1 MRADETAHNP
11 ASNSDE
17 RIAIVGVSCRLPK
30 APNPE
35 AFWRLLRDGMDAL
48 TPVPEGRWNIE
59 PCDDASAD
67 HEGVRHGGFLDGVAD
82 FDAGFFGI
90 SPREAVAMDPQQ
102 RLMLELAW
110 EALED
115 GGILPASLAGS
126 RTAVF
131 VGAVGDEYA
140 RLLDRQG
147 TAAIAQH
154 TLTGLNRGL
163 IANRVSYTLGLRGP
177 SLTVDAAQASSLVA
191 VHLAVESLR
200 SGESAL
206 ALAGGVNLDI
216 LPEGALAAARFG
228 GLSADGR
235 CFTFDARANG
245 FVRGEGGVVVVLK
258 PLARALADEDR
269 IYCVIRGSAVNNDGA
284 TDGLTVPD
292 ADAQADVVRR
302 ACARAGVSPVQVQYV
317 ELHGTGT
324 RRGDPIEAAALG
336 SAVGAFR
343 PVDSPLVVGSVKTNV
358 GHLEAAAGI
367 VGLLKVAL
375 SIEARTLPASLNF
388 ESPSPA
394 IPLDEL
400 NLRVRTA
407 SGPWPCPDR
416 PLIAGVSSFG
426 MGGTNA
432 HVIMEEAPPVA
443 EPPPAALVADR
454 GGPGLVPWVVS
465 GRSEAALAAQ
475 AARLLECVETD
486 PGLRPV
492 DLGYSLATTRTAFEH
507 RAVVLGSERGD
518 LLRGLTALAG
528 DATTPD
534 LVRGTPVPGRTVFV
548 FPGQGSQWAGMAVE
562 LSEASAVFAGALDEC
577 AEALAPHV
585 RWNLGEVLRDPAAL
599 QSVEVVQPALF
610 AVMVSLARHWEAHGV
625 RPEAVVGHSQGEIA
639 AACVAGALSLAD
651 AARVVALR
659 GRALT
664 RLAGTGGMAFLGLPA
679 DDVRGELAGR
689 RGRLAVA
696 AVNGPAATVVSG
708 DAGAVAEIVADLR
721 ARGVHARVIAVDY
734 ASHCAHVEA
743 LREPILDG
751 LGSIQPAPGRVPFWS
766 TITGEIMDTA
776 GLDAG
781 YWYRNLRRPVG
792 FEHAVRGLLAAGY
805 HRFIEVSPHPVLT
818 IAIMHTAADADS
830 PVAVIDSL
838 RRDDGG
844 SARFQTSLA
853 HAHVSGAPV
862 DWTTT
867 LAAGR
872 RVCLP
877 TYAFQRRSYWPGAA
891 ARPARAVAA
900 GDGAG
905 ELRQAGRTP
914 DVPGTEASPLSRRLT
929 AADAEE
935 RPRVLL
941 EFVRAHAAAVMGHA
955 GPDAVA
961 PGQTFKDLG
970 FDSLMSVELGN
981 RLTDAAGLR
990 RDATLVYAHPTPE
1003 ALARH
1008 LGEAVRGDG
1017 RTGAPRDED
1026 AESRAGEP
1034 IAIIGMACRYPGGV
1048 GSPEDLWRLVADE
1061 VDATGPFPR
1070 DRGWDLGRL
1079 YDPRP
1084 GVPGR
1089 TYVRRG
1095 GFLDAA
1101 AFDAG
1106 FFGIGPREAA
1116 AMDPQQRLLLE
1127 VAWEAFERPG
1137 IDPATLRGE
1146 PVGVFVGAGAQ
1157 EYGPRLYEP
1166 ADGHN
1171 GYLLTGNSPSVASG
1185 RIAHT
1190 FAFEG
1195 PSITVDTACS
1205 SSLVAMHLA
1214 CQALRQGE
1222 CAMALAG
1229 GAAVLSSPGLFVEF
1243 SMQRGLSHDGRCKP
1257 FAAQADGTA
1266 WGEGVALVLM
1276 ERLSDARRLGHQV
1289 LAVIRGSAVN
1299 QDGASNG
1306 LTAPNGLS
1314 QQRVIKQ
1321 ALTAAGLTEGD
1332 VDAVEAHGTGTTVGD
1347 PIEAQAIIATYGQD
1361 RPVAQPLWLGSVKS
1375 NIGHTQ
1381 AAAGVGG
1388 VIKMVM
1394 AMRHRVLPKTLH
1406 VDEPSPHVDWAGGAV
1421 SLLTESR
1428 PWHPYGRPRRAAVSS
1443 FGISGTNAHL
1453 ILEEAPPVAEP
1464 TAAGSTGTGER
1475 HAVPWLLSGKSEGA
1489 LRAQAAR
1496 LAEFV
1501 RADPEPRPVDV
1512 AYSLATARAVFEHR
1526 AAVMGSEHADFLPGL
1541 TALAEGV
1548 AAPDVSQ
1555 GVPAHGKTVFVFPGQ
1570 GSQWAG
1576 MAVELAE
1583 HSPAFA
1589 EALAECADALAPYVP
1604 WDLHE
1609 VLHDGGAL
1617 ARVDVVQPALFA
1629 VMVSLARNWE
1639 AHGVRPDAVV
1649 GHSQGEIAAACV
1661 AGALSLADAARVVAL
1676 RGRALTALA
1685 GTGGMAFLGV
1695 PADRVREELAG
1706 WRGRLSVAAVNGPAA
1721 TVVSGDA
1728 DAVEEI
1734 MAVYRARG
1742 AQARR
1747 VAVDYA
1753 SHCPHVEALREPM
1766 LEALAATAP
1775 RAGRIPFYSTVTGE
1789 ALDTAELD
1797 AGYWYRN
1804 LRHGVE
1810 FERTI
1815 RTLIREGHDRFVEVG
1830 PHPVLTGAIED
1841 TAADAGATVA
1851 VIESLR
1857 RQEGGPARFRASLAD
1872 AWVSGAPVDW
1882 MPVLGSGRRRD
1893 LPTYAFQRRS
1903 YWLNSDLGAGDVT
1916 RAGMDAADHPMLGAA
1931 VEVADGAGVIFTGS
1945 LSRSAHP
1952 WLADHAV
1959 LGRVLLPGAAFAE
1972 LALHAADRLNCG
1984 GIEELTLE
1992 APLAVPDEGGQVSVQ
2007 LVIAGP
2013 GDEGRRSFTI
2023 HSRRGGAAADG
2034 DRWTRNASG
2043 VLAPLIAGEEEHLA
2057 VWPPEGAAAMA
2068 LDGVYERLAERGHG
2082 YGPAFRGVHALWRR
2096 GEEVFAEVRLPEPVV
2111 SDGYGIHP
2119 AVLDAALHA
2128 ILVAGAGAGAVRLP
2142 FSWSGVRLFATG
2154 ARTLR
2159 VQVTPTS
2166 ADAVRLV
2173 CADSGGAPVA
2183 LVEELTLRPVS
2194 AERLGLLDR
2203 PVAGEGRD
2211 EGTHLLAWTPIDA
2224 VETPMDTASDT
2235 ASTWAVVRLGA
2246 DGQDRPGTESLAG
2259 LPSGRWF
2266 ADLDRLRAWLDD
2278 HPVSAGPAVVV
2289 AVVDAGENWES
2300 ASAVASRTEDVLSL
2314 VRSWLADERFDRSRL
2329 VVVTRGAV
2337 AALDGESVSDVAAAV
2352 WGLVRTAQTENPRRL
2367 VLIDAD
2373 GRQTSDDA
2381 LPGAIGTALTGGESQ
2396 LAVREGRLL
2405 AARVVPYPAQKGAL
2419 VPPGRSGW
2427 RLEVTEQ
2434 GRLDA
2439 LALVDCPELVGGLEP
2454 GQVRVALRA
2463 AGLNFRDVLIA
2474 LGMLADRRVLRE
2486 GAGVIVEVG
2495 AEVAGVRPGDRVMG
2509 LFPDGAGP
2517 VTVTDQRLVARIP
2530 GGWSFAQAAGVPV
2543 VFLTAFHGLVDL
2555 AGLRPGESLLV
2566 HAGAGGVGMAAI
2578 QLARHLGAEVYAT
2591 ASEGKW
2597 DTLRGL
2603 GVDDGR
2609 IASTRDLAFTRR
2621 FLRATGGRGVDVV
2634 LNSLAREFV
2643 DASLDLLPRGGRF
2656 IEMGK
2661 TDLRD
2666 PDEIAKTH
2674 PGVTYQAFDLLR
2686 LEPDRVQRM
2695 LVELGRLF
2703 ERGVLQ
2709 PLPVTC
2715 WDIRQAPRAF
2725 RFMSEARHVGKIV
2738 LTVPVPFDPDGTVLI
2753 TGGTGTLGSFVARHL
2768 VRRHGARRLLLTSRR
2783 GPYAEGALELAAELA
2798 ELGARVEIAACDT
2811 GDRDA
2816 LADLLAGR
2824 ELTMVVHAAGVLRD
2838 GVIGSL
2844 TPERFQEVWR
2854 PKAQAAWTLHELTR
2868 DQDLTAFVMFS
2879 SVLGTLGG
2887 PGQANYAA
2895 ANAYLDALA
2904 HHRHAR
2910 GLPALSLAWGL
2921 WEQGSGMTERLTTTD
2936 LGRMTRSGL
2945 KPLTTEF
2952 GLALFDR
2959 ALSTGD
2965 PFLLLTEFDGAAL
2978 AAAAREGAV
2987 PPLLRGL
2994 VRTPARRAAGAAA
3007 ASGTASLAERLA
3019 GLTEGAQH
3027 GLLLDLVRGA
3037 VAAILG
3043 HADPAGVDVRR
3054 AFKEIGFDSL
3064 SAVELRNRLNTVTG
3078 LRLPSS
3084 LIFDH
3089 PTPEAVALHLHATA
3103 AGPAAEADR
3112 EESAVRATL
3121 AAIPL
3126 RKLRETGL
3134 LERLLALANGSPE
3147 HDTAWIPS
3155 TDDID
3160 TMDPHGLLELA
3171 RDYSSRPSGS
3181 ES

>member
-1 MRADETAHNP
+1 MRADETAHDP
-11 ASNSDE
+11 TSSSDE
-17 RIAIVGVSCRLPK
+17 PIAIVGVSCRLPQ

-35 AFWRLLRDGMDAL
+35 AFWRLLRDGVDAL
-48 TPVPEGRWNIE
+48 TPVPEGRWDIE
-59 PCDDASAD
+59 PGDDTPPD
-67 HEGVRHGGFLDGVAD
+67 HAGVRRGGFLDGVAE

-131 VGAVGDEYA
+131 VGATGDEYA
-140 RLLDRQG
+140 RLLDRRG
-147 TAAIAQH
+147 TAAISQH

-163 IANRVSYTLGLRGP
+163 IANRVSYALGVRGP
-177 SLTVDAAQASSLVA
+177 SMTVDAAQASSLVA

-206 ALAGGVNLDI
+206 ALVGGVNLGI
-216 LPEGALAAARFG
+216 LPEGTLAAARFG

-269 IYCVIRGSAVNNDGA
+269 VYCVIRGSAVNNDGA
-284 TDGLTVPD
+284 TGGLTVPD

-336 SAVGAFR
+336 SAVGALH
-343 PVDSPLVVGSVKTNV
+343 PADSPLVVGSVKTNV

-388 ESPSPA
+388 TSPSPA

-407 SGPWPCPDR
+407 SGPWPHPDR

-426 MGGTNA
+426 MGGSNA
-432 HVIMEEAPPVA
+432 HVIVEEAPPA
-443 EPPPAALVADR
+443 DEPSSAGLMADP
-454 GGPGLVPWVVS
+454 GGPEVVPWVVS

-475 AARLLECVETD
+475 AARLVERVEAD

-528 DATTPD
+528 DTATPN

-585 RWNLGEVLRDPAAL
+585 RWNLGEALRDPAAL
-599 QSVEVVQPALF
+599 RSVEVVQPALF

-639 AACVAGALSLAD
+639 AACVAGAVSLAD
-651 AARVVALR
+651 AARIVALR
-659 GRALT
+659 SRALT

-679 DDVRGELAGR
+679 DEVRGELAGR

-708 DAGAVAEIVADLR
+708 DADAVAGIVADLQ

-734 ASHCAHVEA
+734 ASHCAHVEV

-751 LGSIQPAPGRVPFWS
+751 LGSIKPSSGRVPFHS
-766 TITGEIMDTA
+766 TVTGEVMDTA

-781 YWYRNLRRPVG
+781 YWYRNLRRPVD
-792 FEHAVRGLLAAGY
+792 FERAVRGLLAAGY
-805 HRFIEVSPHPVLT
+805 HRFIEISPHPVLT
-818 IAIMHTAADADS
+818 TAIMDTAAGADS

-844 SARFQTSLA
+844 SARFRTSLA

-867 LAAGR
+867 LTAGR
-872 RVCLP
+872 RVHLP
-877 TYAFQRRSYWPGAA
+877 TYAFQRRSYWPGEA

-900 GDGAG
+900 ENGAG
-905 ELRQAGRTP
+905 ESRPVDRTP
-914 DVPGTEASPLSRRLT
+914 GVPRTETSSLSGRLT
-929 AADAEE
+929 AANAEE

-941 EFVRAHAAAVMGHA
+941 DFVRAHAAAVMGHA
-955 GPDAVA
+955 GPDAVE
-961 PGQTFKDLG
+961 PGRMFKDLG
-970 FDSLMSVELGN
+970 FDSLMAVELGN

-1008 LGEAVRGDG
+1008 LGEAVWGDD
-1017 RTGAPRDED
+1017 RTGAAREED
-1026 AESRAGEP
+1026 AEVRAGEP

-1048 GSPEDLWRLVADE
+1048 GSPEDLWRLMADE
-1061 VDATGPFPR
+1061 VDATGPFPT
-1070 DRGWDLGRL
+1070 DRGWDLSRL

-1101 AFDAG
+1101 AFDAD

-1137 IDPATLRGE
+1137 IDPATLRGA

-1214 CQALRQGE
+1214 AQALRQGE
-1222 CAMALAG
+1222 CSMALAG

-1257 FAAQADGTA
+1257 FAAAADGTA
-1266 WGEGVALVLM
+1266 WGEGAALVLM
-1276 ERLSDARRLGHQV
+1276 ERLSDARRLGHRV

-1314 QQRVIKQ
+1314 QQRVIRQ
-1321 ALTAAGLTEGD
+1321 ALTAAGLGEGD

-1347 PIEAQAIIATYGQD
+1347 PIEAQAIIATYGRN
-1361 RPVAQPLWLGSVKS
+1361 RPVDRPLWLGSMKS

-1394 AMRHRVLPKTLH
+1394 AMERRILPKTLN

-1421 SLLTESR
+1421 SLLTEPR
-1428 PWHPYGRPRRAAVSS
+1428 PWLPYGRPRRAAVSS

-1453 ILEEAPPVAEP
+1453 ILEEPPSVAEP
-1464 TAAGSTGTGER
+1464 TAADSTDAGTVER
-1475 HAVPWLLSGKSEGA
+1475 RALPWLLSGRSEGA

-1512 AYSLATARAVFEHR
+1512 AYSLAGTRAVFEHR
-1526 AAVMGSEHADFLPGL
+1526 AAVTGGEHADFLSGL

-1548 AAPDVSQ
+1548 AAPNVSR
-1555 GVPAHGKTVFVFPGQ
+1555 GVPARGRTVFVFPGQ

-1583 HSPAFA
+1583 HSPVFA
-1589 EALAECADALAPYVP
+1589 EALAECADALAPHVP

-1609 VLHDGGAL
+1609 VLRDAGAL

-1676 RGRALTALA
+1676 RSRALTALA

-1706 WRGRLSVAAVNGPAA
+1706 RRGRLSVAAVNGPAA
-1721 TVVSGDA
+1721 TVVAGDP

-1753 SHCPHVEALREPM
+1753 SHCPHVEALREPI

-1789 ALDTAELD
+1789 ALDTAGLD

-1815 RTLIREGHDRFVEVG
+1815 RTLIQDGHDRFVEVG

-1857 RQEGGPARFRASLAD
+1857 RQEGGPERFSASLAD
-1872 AWVSGAPVDW
+1872 AWVSGAPVDRI
-1882 MPVLGSGRRRD
+1882 PVLGAGHRRD

-1903 YWLNSDLGAGDVT
+1903 YWLPPALGAGDVT
-1916 RAGMDAADHPMLGAA
+1916 RAGVDAADHPLLGAA
-1931 VEVADGAGVIFTGS
+1931 VEMADGTGVVFTGS

-1972 LALHAADRLNCG
+1972 LALHAADRLDCG

-2007 LVIAGP
+2007 LLIAGP

-2023 HSRRGGAAADG
+2023 HSRRGGASADG

-2043 VLAPLIAGEEEHLA
+2043 VLAPLIAGEGEHLA
-2057 VWPPEGAAAMA
+2057 VWPPAGATAMA
-2068 LDGVYERLAERGHG
+2068 LDGAYERLAERGYG
-2082 YGPAFRGVHALWRR
+2082 YGPAFQGVHAVWRR
-2096 GEEVFAEVRLPEPVV
+2096 GEETFAEVRLPEPVAD
-2111 SDGYGIHP
+2111 DGYGIHP
-2119 AVLDAALHA
+2119 ALLDAALQT
-2128 ILVAGAGAGAVRLP
+2128 ILVADAGADAVRLP

-2159 VQVTPTS
+2159 VRVSPTS
-2166 ADAVRLV
+2166 ADAVGLV
-2173 CADSGGAPVA
+2173 CADPGGAPVA
-2183 LVEELTLRPVS
+2183 LVEELTLRPVR
-2194 AERLGLLDR
+2194 AEQLDLLDR
-2203 PVAGEGRD
+2203 PVAGEWH
-2211 EGTHLLAWTPIDA
+2211 EGTHLLDWTPVDA
-2224 VETPMDTASDT
+2224 VETPLNTT
-2235 ASTWAVVRLGA
+2235 STWVVRLGA
-2246 DGQDRPGTESLAG
+2246 DGQDRPGTEPLAG
-2259 LPSGRWF
+2259 LPPGRRF
-2266 ADLDRLRAWLDD
+2266 AGLDQLRAWLDD
-2278 HPVSAGPAVVV
+2278 HPVPAGPGVVV
-2289 AVVDAGENWES
+2289 AVVDAGKDWES
-2300 ASAVASRTEDVLSL
+2300 ATAAAGRVENVLSL
-2314 VRSWLADERFDRSRL
+2314 VRGWLADERFDGSRL

-2337 AALDGESVSDVAAAV
+2337 AALDGESVGDVPAAV
-2352 WGLVRTAQTENPRRL
+2352 WGLVRTAQTENPQRL
-2367 VLIDAD
+2367 ALIDVD
-2373 GRQTSDDA
+2373 GRQASDAA
-2381 LPGAIGTALTGGESQ
+2381 LAGAIGTASTGGESQ

-2405 AARVVPYPAQKGAL
+2405 AARVVPYPARRGAL

-2434 GRLDA
+2434 GGLDA
-2439 LALVDCPELVGGLEP
+2439 LALVDCPESVGGLEP

-2474 LGMLADRRVLRE
+2474 LDMLADRRVLRE
-2486 GAGVIVEVG
+2486 GAGVVVEVG
-2495 AEVAGVRPGDRVMG
+2495 AEVTGVRPGDRVMG
-2509 LFPDGAGP
+2509 LFPNGAGP
-2517 VTVTDQRLVARIP
+2517 LTVTDRRLVARIP
-2530 GGWSFAQAAGVPV
+2530 GDWSFARAAGVPV

-2555 AGLRPGESLLV
+2555 AGLKPGESLLV

-2591 ASEGKW
+2591 ASDGKR
-2597 DTLRGL
+2597 DVLRGL

-2609 IASTRDLAFTRR
+2609 IASTRDLAFARR

-2643 DASLDLLPRGGRF
+2643 DASLDLLPRGGSF

-2666 PDEIAKTH
+2666 PDEIAKAH
-2674 PGVTYQAFDLLR
+2674 PGVVYQAFDLLR
-2686 LEPDRVQRM
+2686 LEPDHVQRM
-2695 LVELGRLF
+2695 LVELVGLF

-2725 RFMSEARHVGKIV
+2725 RFMSQARHVGKIV
-2738 LTVPVPFDPDGTVLI
+2738 LTVPAPFDPEGTVLI

-2783 GPYAEGALELAAELA
+2783 GPDAEGASELAAELGA
-2798 ELGARVEIAACDT
+2798 LGARVEIVACDI

-2816 LADLLAGR
+2816 LAGLLAGR

-2844 TPERFQEVWR
+2844 TSERFQEVWR

-2879 SVLGTLGG
+2879 SALGTLGG

-2904 HHRHAR
+2904 RHRHTR
-2910 GLPALSLAWGL
+2910 GLPGLSLAWGL
-2921 WEQGSGMTERLTTTD
+2921 WEQSSGMTGGLTATD
-2936 LGRMTRSGL
+2936 LRRMTRSGL
-2945 KPLTTEF
+2945 KPLTAES

-2978 AAAAREGAV
+2978 VAAAREGTV

-2994 VRTPARRAAGAAA
+2994 VRTPARRTAGAAA
-3007 ASGTASLAERLA
+3007 PSGTVSLAEQLA
-3019 GLTEGAQH
+3019 GLTEVAQR
-3027 GLLLDLVRGA
+3027 GLLLDMVRGH
-3037 VAAILG
+3037 VAATLG
-3043 HADPAGVDVRR
+3043 HADSAGVDVRR
-3054 AFKEIGFDSL
+3054 AFKEVGFDSL
-3064 SAVELRNRLNTVTG
+3064 SAVELRNRLNTATG

-3089 PTPEAVALHLHATA
+3089 PTPEAVALHLHATV
-3103 AGPAAEADR
+3103 AGPTAEADP
-3112 EESAVRATL
+3112 EESAVRAAL

-3126 RKLRETGL
+3126 WKLRETGL
-3134 LERLLALANGSPE
+3134 MEQLLALANGSPA
-3147 HDTAWIPS
+3147 HDTVRIPS

-3160 TMDPHGLLELA
+3160 TMDPRDLLELA
-3171 RDYSSRPSGS
+3171 HDYSSWPGGS

>member
-11 ASNSDE
+11 TSSSDE

-35 AFWRLLRDGMDAL
+35 AFWRLLRDGVDAL
-48 TPVPEGRWNIE
+48 TPVPEGRWDIE
-59 PCDDASAD
+59 PGDDA
-67 HEGVRHGGFLDGVAD
+67 GVRHGGFLDGVD
-82 FDAGFFGI
+82 EFDAGFFGI

-115 GGILPASLAGS
+115 GGILPASLSGS

-131 VGAVGDEYA
+131 VGATGDEYA

-147 TAAIAQH
+147 TAAISQH

-163 IANRVSYTLGLRGP
+163 IANRVSYALGLRGP

-206 ALAGGVNLDI
+206 ALVGGVNLDI
-216 LPEGALAAARFG
+216 LPEGTLAAARFG

-343 PVDSPLVVGSVKTNV
+343 PADSPLVVGSVKTNV

-375 SIEARTLPASLNF
+375 SIKARTLPASLNF
-388 ESPSPA
+388 TSPSPA

-407 SGPWPCPDR
+407 SGPWPHPDR

-443 EPPPAALVADR
+443 EPGSAGLVEGP
-454 GGPGLVPWVVS
+454 GGPGVVPWVVS

-475 AARLLECVETD
+475 AARLAERVEAD

-492 DLGYSLATTRTAFEH
+492 DVGYSLATTRTAFEY

-528 DATTPD
+528 DVATPN
-534 LVRGTPVPGRTVFV
+534 LVRGMPVPGKTVFV

-625 RPEAVVGHSQGEIA
+625 HPEAVVGHSQGEIA
-639 AACVAGALSLAD
+639 AACVAGAVSLAD
-651 AARVVALR
+651 AARIVALR
-659 GRALT
+659 SRALT
-664 RLAGTGGMAFLGLPA
+664 RLAGTGGMAFLGIPA
-679 DDVRGELAGR
+679 DKVRGELAGR

-708 DAGAVAEIVADLR
+708 DADAVAEIVADLQ

-734 ASHCAHVEA
+734 ASHCAHVEV

-751 LGSIQPAPGRVPFWS
+751 LGSIKPSSGRVPFHS
-766 TITGEIMDTA
+766 TVTGEVMDTA

-781 YWYRNLRRPVG
+781 YWYRNLRRPVD

-805 HRFIEVSPHPVLT
+805 HRFIEISPHPVLT
-818 IAIMHTAADADS
+818 TAIMETAAGADS

-844 SARFQTSLA
+844 SARFRTSLA

-867 LAAGR
+867 LTAGR

-877 TYAFQRRSYWPGAA
+877 TYAFQRRSYRPGAA
-891 ARPARAVAA
+891 ARPARVVAA

-905 ELRQAGRTP
+905 ELRPVDRTP
-914 DVPGTEASPLSRRLT
+914 DVPGTGTSPLSGRL
-929 AADAEE
+929 AAANAEE

-955 GPDAVA
+955 GPDAVE
-961 PGQTFKDLG
+961 PGQMFKDLG
-970 FDSLMSVELGN
+970 FDSLMAVELGN

-1017 RTGAPRDED
+1017 RTGAARDED
-1026 AESRAGEP
+1026 AEVRAGEP

-1061 VDATGPFPR
+1061 VDATGPFPP
-1070 DRGWDLGRL
+1070 DRGWDLSRL

-1101 AFDAG
+1101 AFDAD

-1137 IDPATLRGE
+1137 IDPATLRGA

-1166 ADGHN
+1166 AEGHN

-1214 CQALRQGE
+1214 SQALRQGE
-1222 CAMALAG
+1222 CSMALAG

-1276 ERLSDARRLGHQV
+1276 ERLSDARRLGHRV
-1289 LAVIRGSAVN
+1289 LAVVRGSAVN

-1314 QQRVIKQ
+1314 QQRVIRQ
-1321 ALTAAGLTEGD
+1321 ALTAAGLGEGD
-1332 VDAVEAHGTGTTVGD
+1332 VDALEAHGTGTTVGD
-1347 PIEAQAIIATYGQD
+1347 PIEAQAIIATYGQN
-1361 RPVAQPLWLGSVKS
+1361 RPVDRPLWLGSMKS

-1394 AMRHRVLPKTLH
+1394 AMERRVLPKTLN

-1421 SLLTESR
+1421 SLLTEPR
-1428 PWHPYGRPRRAAVSS
+1428 PWLPYGRPRRAAVSS

-1453 ILEEAPPVAEP
+1453 ILEEPPSVAEP
-1464 TAAGSTGTGER
+1464 TAADPADAGTMER
-1475 HAVPWLLSGKSEGA
+1475 RALPWLLSGKSEGA

-1501 RADPEPRPVDV
+1501 RADPELRPVDV
-1512 AYSLATARAVFEHR
+1512 AYSLATTRAVFEHR
-1526 AAVMGSEHADFLPGL
+1526 AAVMGGEHADFLPGL

-1548 AAPDVSQ
+1548 AAPNVSQ
-1555 GVPAHGKTVFVFPGQ
+1555 GVPAHGRTVFVFPGQ

-1583 HSPAFA
+1583 HSPVFA

-1609 VLHDGGAL
+1609 VLHDAGAL

-1676 RGRALTALA
+1676 RSRALTALA

-1706 WRGRLSVAAVNGPAA
+1706 WRGRLSVATVNGPAA

-1734 MAVYRARG
+1734 IAVYRARG

-1753 SHCPHVEALREPM
+1753 SHCPQVEALREPI
-1766 LEALAATAP
+1766 LEALVAIVP

-1789 ALDTAELD
+1789 ALDTTGLD

-1815 RTLIREGHDRFVEVG
+1815 RTLIQDGHDRFVEVS

-1857 RQEGGPARFRASLAD
+1857 RQEGGPARFGASLAD
-1872 AWVSGAPVDW
+1872 AWVSGAPVDRL
-1882 MPVLGSGRRRD
+1882 PVLGAGRRRD

-1903 YWLNSDLGAGDVT
+1903 YWLTPALGAGDVT
-1916 RAGMDAADHPMLGAA
+1916 RAGVDAADHPLLGAA
-1931 VEVADGAGVIFTGS
+1931 VEMADGAGVIFTGS

-1972 LALHAADRLNCG
+1972 LALHAADRLDCG

-1992 APLAVPDEGGQVSVQ
+1992 APLAVPDEGGQVQ
-2007 LVIAGP
+2007 LLVAGP

-2023 HSRRGGAAADG
+2023 HSRRGGTSADG

-2043 VLAPLIAGEEEHLA
+2043 VLAPLIVGEEEHLA
-2057 VWPPEGAAAMA
+2057 VWPPAGATAMA
-2068 LDGVYERLAERGHG
+2068 LDGVYERLAERGYG
-2082 YGPAFRGVHALWRR
+2082 YGPAFQGVHAVWLR
-2096 GEEVFAEVRLPEPVV
+2096 GEEIFAEVRLPEPVAG
-2111 SDGYGIHP
+2111 DGYGIHP
-2119 AVLDAALHA
+2119 ALLDAALQT

-2159 VQVTPTS
+2159 VRVSPAS
-2166 ADAVRLV
+2166 ADAVSLV

-2194 AERLGLLDR
+2194 AEQLGLLDR
-2203 PVAGEGRD
+2203 PVAGERRD
-2211 EGTHLLAWTPIDA
+2211 EGTHLLVWTPIDA
-2224 VETPMDTASDT
+2224 VETPMNT
-2235 ASTWAVVRLGA
+2235 ASTWVVRLDA
-2246 DGQDRPGTESLAG
+2246 DGQDRPGTEPLAG
-2259 LPSGRWF
+2259 LPSGRRF
-2266 ADLDRLRAWLDD
+2266 AGLDQLRAWFDD
-2278 HPVSAGPAVVV
+2278 HPVPTGPGVVV
-2289 AVVDAGENWES
+2289 AVVDAGKDWES
-2300 ASAVASRTEDVLSL
+2300 ATAAAGRVENVLSL
-2314 VRSWLADERFDRSRL
+2314 VRGWLADERFDGSRL

-2337 AALDGESVSDVAAAV
+2337 AALDGESVSDVGAAV
-2352 WGLVRTAQTENPRRL
+2352 WGLVRTAQTENPQRL
-2367 VLIDAD
+2367 ALIDVD
-2373 GRQTSDDA
+2373 GRQASDAA
-2381 LPGAIGTALTGGESQ
+2381 LPGAIGAMSTGGESQ

-2405 AARVVPYPAQKGAL
+2405 AARVVPYPAQRGAL
-2419 VPPGRSGW
+2419 VPPRRSGW

-2434 GRLDA
+2434 GGLDA

-2474 LGMLADRRVLRE
+2474 LDMLADRRVLRE
-2486 GAGVIVEVG
+2486 GAGVVVEVG
-2495 AEVAGVRPGDRVMG
+2495 AEVTGVRPGDRVMG
-2509 LFPDGAGP
+2509 LFPNGAGP

-2530 GGWSFAQAAGVPV
+2530 GGWSFARAAGVPV

-2591 ASEGKW
+2591 ASDGKW
-2597 DTLRGL
+2597 DVLRGL

-2621 FLRATGGRGVDVV
+2621 FRRATGGRGVDVV

-2666 PDEIAKTH
+2666 PDEIAKAY
-2674 PGVTYQAFDLLR
+2674 PGVAYQAFDLLR

-2695 LVELGRLF
+2695 LVELVGLF

-2725 RFMSEARHVGKIV
+2725 RFMSQARHVGKIV
-2738 LTVPVPFDPDGTVLI
+2738 LTVPAPFDPEGTVLI

-2768 VRRHGARRLLLTSRR
+2768 VHRHGARRLLLTSRR
-2783 GPYAEGALELAAELA
+2783 GPDAEGALELAAELGA
-2798 ELGARVEIAACDT
+2798 LGARVEIVACDI

-2816 LADLLAGR
+2816 LAGLLAGR

-2844 TPERFQEVWR
+2844 TSERFQEVWR

-2868 DQDLTAFVMFS
+2868 DQDLTAFVVFS
-2879 SVLGTLGG
+2879 SALGTLGG

-2904 HHRHAR
+2904 RHRHTR
-2910 GLPALSLAWGL
+2910 GLPGLSLAWGL
-2921 WEQGSGMTERLTTTD
+2921 WEQGSGMTGGLTTTD
-2936 LGRMTRSGL
+2936 LRRLTRSGL
-2945 KPLTTEF
+2945 KPLTAES

-2978 AAAAREGAV
+2978 VAAAREGAV

-2994 VRTPARRAAGAAA
+2994 VRTPARRTAGAAIP
-3007 ASGTASLAERLA
+3007 SGAVSLAEQLA
-3019 GLTEGAQH
+3019 GLTEVAQH
-3027 GLLLDLVRGA
+3027 GLLLDMVRGH
-3037 VAAILG
+3037 VAATLG
-3043 HADPAGVDVRR
+3043 HADSAGVDVRR
-3054 AFKEIGFDSL
+3054 AFKEVGFDSL
-3064 SAVELRNRLNTVTG
+3064 SAVELRNRLNTATG

-3084 LIFDH
+3084 LVFDH
-3089 PTPEAVALHLHATA
+3089 PTPEAVALHLHATV
-3103 AGPAAEADR
+3103 AGPTAEADP
-3112 EESAVRATL
+3112 EESAVRAAL

-3126 RKLRETGL
+3126 WKLRETGL
-3134 LERLLALANGSPE
+3134 MEQLLALANGSPAN
-3147 HDTAWIPS
+3147 DTVRIPS

-3160 TMDPHGLLELA
+3160 TMDPRDLLELA
-3171 RDYSSRPSGS
+3171 HDYSSWPGGS

>member
-1 MRADETAHNP
+1 M
-11 ASNSDE
+11 SSSDD

-35 AFWRLLRDGMDAL
+35 AFWRLLRDGVDAL
-48 TPVPEGRWNIE
+48 TPVPEGRWDVD
-59 PCDDASAD
+59 PGDDASPDLA
-67 HEGVRHGGFLDGVAD
+67 GFRRGGFLDGVD
-82 FDAGFFGI
+82 EFDPGFFGI

-102 RLMLELAW
+102 RLTLELAW

-131 VGAVGDEYA
+131 IGAMGDEYA

-154 TLTGLNRGL
+154 TLTGLNRGI

-206 ALAGGVNLDI
+206 ALAGGVNLGI
-216 LPEGALAAARFG
+216 LAEGTLAAARFG
-228 GLSADGR
+228 GLSPDGR
-235 CFTFDARANG
+235 SFTFDARANG
-245 FVRGEGGVVVVLK
+245 FVRGEGGGVVVLK
-258 PLARALADEDR
+258 PLARALADQDR
-269 IYCVIRGSAVNNDGA
+269 IYCVIRGNAVNNDGA

-292 ADAQADVVRR
+292 ADAQSDVVRR
-302 ACARAGVSPVQVQYV
+302 ACARAGVSPARVQYV

-324 RRGDPIEAAALG
+324 RLGDPIEAAALG
-336 SAVGAFR
+336 SAVGACR
-343 PVDSPLVVGSVKTNV
+343 PADSPLVVGSVKTNV

-375 SIEARTLPASLNF
+375 SIKARTLPASLNF

-407 SGPWPCPDR
+407 SGPWPCPDQ

-443 EPPPAALVADR
+443 EPSSAGPVEDR
-454 GGPGLVPWVVS
+454 GGPGVVPWVIS

-475 AARLLECVETD
+475 AARLAERVEAD

-492 DLGYSLATTRTAFEH
+492 DVGHSLATTRTTFEH

-518 LLRGLTALAG
+518 LLQGLTALAG
-528 DATTPD
+528 DAATPN
-534 LVRGTPVPGRTVFV
+534 LVRGTAVPGKTVFV

-577 AEALAPHV
+577 AEALVPHV

-625 RPEAVVGHSQGEIA
+625 RPDAVVGHSQGEIA
-639 AACVAGALSLAD
+639 AACVAGAVSLAD
-651 AARVVALR
+651 AARIVALR
-659 GRALT
+659 SQALT

-679 DDVRGELAGR
+679 DEVRAELAGR
-689 RGRLAVA
+689 GGRLAVA

-708 DAGAVAEIVADLR
+708 DADAVAETVADLQ
-721 ARGVHARVIAVDY
+721 ARGVHARVVAVDY
-734 ASHCAHVEA
+734 ASHCAHVEV

-751 LGSIQPAPGRVPFWS
+751 LGSIQPSAGRVPFCS
-766 TITGEIMDTA
+766 TVTGEIMDTA
-776 GLDAG
+776 GLDAA
-781 YWYRNLRRPVG
+781 YWYRNLRRPVD
-792 FEHAVRGLLAAGY
+792 FERAVRGLLAAGY
-805 HRFIEVSPHPVLT
+805 QRFIEISPHPVLT
-818 IAIMHTAADADS
+818 SAITHTAADAGS

-844 SARFQTSLA
+844 PARFTTSLA

-867 LAAGR
+867 LTAGR
-872 RVCLP
+872 RVGLP
-877 TYAFQRRSYWPGAA
+877 TYAFQRRSYWPGAT
-891 ARPARAVAA
+891 ARPARAVVA

-905 ELRQAGRTP
+905 ELPQAERTP
-914 DVPGTEASPLSRRLT
+914 DVPGKAASSLSGRLT
-929 AADAEE
+929 AAGTEE
-935 RPRVLL
+935 RPRILL

-955 GPDAVA
+955 GPDAVE
-961 PGQTFKDLG
+961 PGQTFKNLG
-970 FDSLMSVELGN
+970 FDSLMAVELGN

-1008 LGEAVRGDG
+1008 LGDAVGGDG
-1017 RTGAPRDED
+1017 RTGAPREQD
-1026 AESRAGEP
+1026 AEARAGEP

-1061 VDATGPFPR
+1061 VDATGPFPG

-1127 VAWEAFERPG
+1127 VAWEAFERSG

-1166 ADGHN
+1166 AGGHN

-1214 CQALRQGE
+1214 SQALRQGE

-1289 LAVIRGSAVN
+1289 LAVVRGSAVN

-1314 QQRVIKQ
+1314 QQRVIRQ

-1347 PIEAQAIIATYGQD
+1347 PIEAQAIIATYGQN
-1361 RPVAQPLWLGSVKS
+1361 RPADQPLWLGSVKS

-1388 VIKMVM
+1388 VIKLVM
-1394 AMRHRVLPKTLH
+1394 AMEHRLLPKTLH
-1406 VDEPSPHVDWAGGAV
+1406 IDEPSPHVDWAGGAV
-1421 SLLTESR
+1421 SLLTEPR

-1453 ILEEAPPVAEP
+1453 ILEEAPPAEGPATAEP
-1464 TAAGSTGTGER
+1464 TDAGTEER
-1475 HAVPWLLSGKSEGA
+1475 RVVPWLLSGRSEGA
-1489 LRAQAAR
+1489 PRAQAAR

-1501 RADPEPRPVDV
+1501 RADPELRPVDV
-1512 AYSLATARAVFEHR
+1512 AHSLATTRAVFEHR
-1526 AAVMGSEHADFLPGL
+1526 AAVMGSERADFLHGL
-1541 TALAEGV
+1541 TALAEGT
-1548 AAPDVSQ
+1548 AAPDVAQ

-1583 HSPAFA
+1583 HSPVFA
-1589 EALAECADALAPYVP
+1589 DALAECADALAPYVQ
-1604 WDLHE
+1604 WDLRE
-1609 VLHDGGAL
+1609 VLHDAAAL

-1629 VMVSLARNWE
+1629 VMVSLAREWE

-1649 GHSQGEIAAACV
+1649 GHSQGEIAAAYV

-1676 RGRALTALA
+1676 RSQALTALA

-1695 PADRVREELAG
+1695 PADQVREELAG
-1706 WRGRLSVAAVNGPAA
+1706 WPGRLSVATVNGPAA

-1753 SHCPHVEALREPM
+1753 SHCPHVEALREPI

-1789 ALDTAELD
+1789 AQDTAELD

-1815 RTLIREGHDRFVEVG
+1815 RTLIQQGHDRFVEVS

-1851 VIESLR
+1851 VIGSLR

-1882 MPVLGSGRRRD
+1882 SPVLGAGRRLA

-1903 YWLNSDLGAGDVT
+1903 YWLASTLGAGDVT
-1916 RAGMDAADHPMLGAA
+1916 RAGVDAADHPLLGVA
-1931 VEVADGAGVIFTGS
+1931 VEVADGAGVILTGS

-1972 LALHAADRLNCG
+1972 LALHAAERLNCD

-2043 VLAPLIAGEEEHLA
+2043 VLAPLSAGEEEHLE
-2057 VWPPEGAAAMA
+2057 VWPPAGAEAMA
-2068 LDGVYERLAERGHG
+2068 LDGVYERLAERGYE
-2082 YGPAFRGVHALWRR
+2082 YGPAFQGAHAVWRR
-2096 GEEVFAEVRLPEPVV
+2096 GEELFAEVRLPEPVDC
-2111 SDGYGIHP
+2111 DGYGIHP
-2119 AVLDAALHA
+2119 AALDAALHA
-2128 ILVAGAGAGAVRLP
+2128 ILIAGASAGAGDSAVRLP

-2154 ARTLR
+2154 ARALR
-2159 VQVTPTS
+2159 VRVAPTS
-2166 ADAVRLV
+2166 ADAVSVV
-2173 CADSGGAPVA
+2173 CADSDGAPVA

-2194 AERLGLLDR
+2194 AEQLALLDR

-2211 EGTHLLAWTPIDA
+2211 AGTHLLSWTPIDA
-2224 VETPMDTASDT
+2224 VETPADSSSDP
-2235 ASTWAVVRLGA
+2235 ASTWAVVRVGA
-2246 DGQDRPGTESLAG
+2246 DEQDRQGTEPLPG
-2259 LPSGRWF
+2259 LPPGRRF
-2266 ADLDRLRAWLDD
+2266 ADLDQLRAWLDD
-2278 HPVSAGPAVVV
+2278 QPAPTGPAVVV
-2289 AVVDAGENWES
+2289 AVVDADENWES
-2300 ASAVASRTEDVLSL
+2300 ASAAAGRAEDVLSL
-2314 VRSWLADERFDRSRL
+2314 VRSWLADERFGTSRL
-2329 VVVTRGAV
+2329 VVLTRDAV
-2337 AALDGESVSDVAAAV
+2337 AALDGESVSDVSAAV
-2352 WGLVRTAQTENPRRL
+2352 WGLVRTAQTENPQRL
-2367 VLIDAD
+2367 VLLDVDA
-2373 GRQTSDDA
+2373 RQTSKDA
-2381 LPGAIGTALTGGESQ
+2381 LPGAIRTALAGGESQ

-2405 AARVVPYPAQKGAL
+2405 AARVVPYPVHQAAL
-2419 VPPGRSGW
+2419 VPPGLSGW
-2427 RLEVTEQ
+2427 RLEVTDQ
-2434 GRLDA
+2434 GGLDA
-2439 LALVDCPELVGGLEP
+2439 LALVDAPELTGGLEP

-2463 AGLNFRDVLIA
+2463 AGLNFRDVLIT

-2486 GAGVIVEVG
+2486 GAGVVVEVG

-2509 LFPDGAGP
+2509 LFPNGAGP
-2517 VTVTDQRLVARIP
+2517 VTVTDHRLVAPIP
-2530 GGWSFAQAAGVPV
+2530 ADWSFAQAAGVPV
-2543 VFLTAFHGLVDL
+2543 VFLTAFHALVDL
-2555 AGLRPGESLLV
+2555 AGLRQGESLLV

-2609 IASTRDLAFTRR
+2609 IASTRDPAFGRR
-2621 FLRATGGRGVDVV
+2621 FLGATGGRGMDVV

-2674 PGVTYQAFDLLR
+2674 PGVAYQAFDLLL

-2695 LVELGRLF
+2695 FVELARLF

-2725 RFMSEARHVGKIV
+2725 RFMSQARHVGKIV
-2738 LTVPVPFDPDGTVLI
+2738 LTVPAPFDPEGTVLI

-2768 VRRHGARRLLLTSRR
+2768 VRRYGARSLLLTSRR
-2783 GPYAEGALELAAELA
+2783 GPDAEGAVELAAELA

-2816 LADLLAGR
+2816 LAGLLKGR
-2824 ELTMVVHAAGVLRD
+2824 ELTMVIHAAGVLRD

-2854 PKAQAAWTLHELTR
+2854 PKAQAAWNLHELTR
-2868 DQDLTAFVMFS
+2868 DQDLAAFVMFS

-2904 HHRHAR
+2904 HHRHVR

-2921 WEQGSGMTERLTTTD
+2921 WEEGSGMTGSLTTTD
-2936 LGRMTRSGL
+2936 LRRMSRSGL
-2945 KPLTTEF
+2945 RPLTTES
-2952 GLALFDR
+2952 GLALFDG

-2978 AAAAREGAV
+2978 AAAVREGTV

-2994 VRTPARRAAGAAA
+2994 VRAPARRTAGAAA
-3007 ASGTASLAERLA
+3007 PAGTASFAERLA
-3019 GLTEGAQH
+3019 GLTGEARH
-3027 GLLLDLVRGA
+3027 GLLLDLVRGH
-3037 VAAILG
+3037 VAATLG
-3043 HADPAGVDVRR
+3043 HADPGGVDVRR

-3064 SAVELRNRLNTVTG
+3064 SAVELRNRLNTATG

-3089 PTPEAVALHLHATA
+3089 PTPEAVALHLNATVP
-3103 AGPAAEADR
+3103 GPAAEADR
-3112 EESAVRATL
+3112 EESAVRAKL

-3134 LERLLALANGSPE
+3134 LEQLLALADGSPAP
-3147 HDTAWIPS
+3147 DTVRTPS

-3160 TMDPHGLLELA
+3160 TMDPRALLELA
-3171 RDYSSRPSGS
+3171 REYSSPPSGS